1 MKKARAILSVITAT
15 LLVVSTISFSL
26 EKHFCLGQLVDIS
39 LLSDASCAAKNSA
52 ATHCDDAELDSLNCC
67 DNQVSVVE
75 GQDLET
81 TVSQKSVD
89 LKKAKQS
96 AISAAA
102 VWVKDLL
109 FSIVNKQVSSFEQP
123 PNSSLYP
130 STETHIALETYL
142 L

>member
-1 MKKARAILSVITAT
+1 MRAIISIFIAA

-26 EKHFCLGQLVDIS
+26 EKHFCLGQLVDVS
-39 LLSDASCAAKNSA
+39 LLSDASCASEDSTS
-52 ATHCDDAELDSLNCC
+52 THCGDAELDSLNCC

-89 LKKAKQS
+89 ITKAKQS

-109 FSIVNKQVSSFEQP
+109 FSIVKKQVTSFEQP
-123 PNSSLYP
+123 PNSTLYH
-130 STETHIALETYL
+130 STETHVALETYL